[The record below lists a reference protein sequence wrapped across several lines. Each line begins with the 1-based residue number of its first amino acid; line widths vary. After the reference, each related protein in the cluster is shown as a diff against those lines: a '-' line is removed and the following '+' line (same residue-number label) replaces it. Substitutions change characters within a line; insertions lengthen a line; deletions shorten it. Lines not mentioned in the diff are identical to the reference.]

1 VFCSRSKK
9 EKQKITALRT
19 SESDAIAKQERL
31 NKKNMHPIYI
41 YLDADGSVN
50 DSGTGAGELPQTVRR
65 QLISILTDFGKNIKV
80 ITSPSTYMSLIKDP
94 KNADYMYVLDGAI
107 TIYDKDI
114 MSQSSGFD
122 FGFDFSKGVESGN
135 SNSDYTDKDK
145 RSILG
150 VDFYLRQDEILTNS
164 VEAKIDLKETTR
176 GYNFGIYINEGGFG
190 LSGYKT
196 VKDGVGLSL
205 RQLLEHSMNDLIN
218 QIAP

>member
-1 VFCSRSKK
+1 
-9 EKQKITALRT
+9 
-19 SESDAIAKQERL
+19 
-31 NKKNMHPIYI
+31 
-41 YLDADGSVN
+41 
-50 DSGTGAGELPQTVRR
+50 
-65 QLISILTDFGKNIKV
+65 
-80 ITSPSTYMSLIKDP
+80 
-94 KNADYMYVLDGAI
+94 
-107 TIYDKDI
+107 